1 MCAPPGQ
8 GGSFVQGKRP
18 IWRPALESN
27 QALINSLTE
36 SGRLGVQ
43 AAALEVGKKLG
54 ALCKEKGIST
64 VVFDRGGF
72 MYHGRIAVSPSPGR
86 LFPLV

>member
-1 MCAPPGQ
+1 
-8 GGSFVQGKRP
+8 
-18 IWRPALESN
+18 
-27 QALINSLTE
+27 
-36 SGRLGVQ
+36 LGVQ

-86 LFPLV
+86 LFPLVWTTIKPIRRFLHTVLPPEECRSTLTLG

>member
-1 MCAPPGQ
+1 
-8 GGSFVQGKRP
+8 
-18 IWRPALESN
+18 
-27 QALINSLTE
+27 
-36 SGRLGVQ
+36 LGVQ